1 MFSKSKVSLK
11 PHTVKPGNS
20 SSEKDIEEKMI
31 LLQSL
36 TGKIMNK
43 KLDAKSVERISKA
56 LGEPYRLKIMEEIRK
71 EKDWLACEVIISRF
85 DLAQSTISHHIKQL
99 VDADLL
105 LAEKEGRNTK
115 YKVNKDVVS
124 AYTNFINGFG
134 E

>member
-1 MFSKSKVSLK
+1 
-11 PHTVKPGNS
+11 
-20 SSEKDIEEKMI
+20 
-31 LLQSL
+31 
-36 TGKIMNK
+36 MNK